1 MNIRLLS
8 IRALCIMGI
17 AAAALPFAAATSNS
31 ATTQEVVVTINRVRA
46 LDVIDAASK
55 ADFVARV
62 TIAGQVFTTPPI
74 RNQDDIQPTD
84 WVFRH
89 KVRPG
94 AHPITIEILDKDVTR
109 NDVID
114 INRAAN
120 KRSLDV
126 GINTRLCQVTGLSEL
141 HRCGTRIV
149 RAGTEPKKAEITFTV
164 DVR

>member
-1 MNIRLLS
+1 MIVRQLS
-8 IRALCIMGI
+8 IRALSITAL
-17 AAAALPFAAATSNS
+17 AAATLPFAAITSHS
-31 ATTQEVVVTINRVRA
+31 AVAQEIVVTINRVRA

-55 ADFVARV
+55 ADFLARV
-62 TIAGQVFTTPPI
+62 TIAGQSFTVPAI

-94 AHPITIEILDKDVTR
+94 NHPVKIEIVDKDLSR

-114 INRAAN
+114 INRAVN
-120 KRSLDV
+120 KRDLDIGV
-126 GINTRLCQVTGLSEL
+126 NTRLCLVTGLSES
-141 HRCGTRIV
+141 HRCGARIV
-149 RAGTEPKKAEITFTV
+149 RAGTERKKAEITFTI